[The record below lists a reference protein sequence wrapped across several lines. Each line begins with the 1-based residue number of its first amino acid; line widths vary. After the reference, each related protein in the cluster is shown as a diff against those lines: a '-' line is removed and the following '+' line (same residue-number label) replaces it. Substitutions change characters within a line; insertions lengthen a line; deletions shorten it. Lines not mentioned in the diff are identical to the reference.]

1 MSAPAD
7 CQLIGRWRIVKA
19 DRWGR
24 RHLGLG
30 SHLILK
36 PTHSPS
42 STAC

>member
-1 MSAPAD
+1 MSASAD
-7 CQLIGRWRIVKA
+7 RQLIGRRRIVEA
-19 DRWGR
+19 DQLDR

-36 PTHSPS
+36 AKRHPS